1 MYEGY
6 LVVEMEE
13 ETGKRNQIKQNW
25 CLTQTN
31 SISALWGGTMVQ
43 LVNYKRINPLI
54 SKTTSGNLPYKHTH
68 THLHTQRVLAWA
80 ARKWQ
85 SEDSSPELSW
95 PKACSVHCPW

>member
-31 SISALWGGTMVQ
+31 SISAL
-43 LVNYKRINPLI
+43 
-54 SKTTSGNLPYKHTH
+54 
-68 THLHTQRVLAWA
+68 
-80 ARKWQ
+80 
-85 SEDSSPELSW
+85 
-95 PKACSVHCPW
+95 